1 MVKCG
6 NNISIFELLKANKH
20 KKVIDFDSQYDCKA
34 DAKGRVMLPVALKNK
49 LLPVLKDGF
58 VIKRAISGACL
69 ELWPMAEWRV
79 EMAKIKKLNRFVKKN
94 NDFIRIFLSGVKEIE
109 IDSTGRLL
117 IPRNLIAIAGIKK
130 EITLSPGINIM
141 EIWDKESYEKAISM
155 PDDEFEALA
164 EDVMGDEGEDVP
176 NVS

>member
-1 MVKCG
+1 M
-6 NNISIFELLKANKH
+6 
-20 KKVIDFDSQYDCKA
+20 IDFDSQYDCKA

-94 NDFIRIFLSGVKEIE
+94 NDFIRIFLSGVKEID

-117 IPRNLIAIAGIKK
+117 IPRNLIAVAGIKK
-130 EITLSPGINIM
+130 EITLSPAINIM
-141 EIWDKESYEKAISM
+141 EIWDKERYEKAVSM

-164 EDVMGDEGEDVP
+164 EDVMGEVGEDAP
-176 NVS
+176 DVS

>member
-6 NNISIFELLKANKH
+6 NNIYIFELLIRNQPFN
-20 KKVIDFDSQYDCKA
+20 VIDFDSQYDCKA

-58 VIKRAISGACL
+58 VIKRAINGACL
-69 ELWPMAEWRV
+69 ELWPMAEWKV
-79 EMAKIKKLNRFVKKN
+79 EMTKIKELNRFVKKN

-117 IPRNLIAIAGIKK
+117 IPRNLVAVAGIKK
-130 EITLSPGINIM
+130 EITLSPAINIM
-141 EIWDKESYEKAISM
+141 EIWAKERYEEAVSM

-164 EDVMGDEGEDVP
+164 EDVMGDIGKDAPDV
-176 NVS
+176 S